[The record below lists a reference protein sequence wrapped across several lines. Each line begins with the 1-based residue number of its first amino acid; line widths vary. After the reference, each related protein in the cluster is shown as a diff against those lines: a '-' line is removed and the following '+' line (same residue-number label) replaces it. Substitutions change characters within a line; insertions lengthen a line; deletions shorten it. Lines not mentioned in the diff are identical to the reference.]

1 MHDYSGLATWFAW
14 TTVDF
19 QMQCST
25 GDDIRAT
32 SCWLAREMVQGFS
45 ESAISTRQLGI
56 RLQEKYRGTR
66 PVMLVML
73 SQFAD
78 DHISALPV
86 TRARRKE
93 TKTSVNPITNA
104 THVCHIC
111 GRQCALDS

>member
-66 PVMLVML
+66 PVMLVYHSLRMTTFQHCQWREL
-73 SQFAD
+73 A
-78 DHISALPV
+78 
-86 TRARRKE
+86 ARRQNK
-93 TKTSVNPITNA
+93 P
-104 THVCHIC
+104 
-111 GRQCALDS
+111 